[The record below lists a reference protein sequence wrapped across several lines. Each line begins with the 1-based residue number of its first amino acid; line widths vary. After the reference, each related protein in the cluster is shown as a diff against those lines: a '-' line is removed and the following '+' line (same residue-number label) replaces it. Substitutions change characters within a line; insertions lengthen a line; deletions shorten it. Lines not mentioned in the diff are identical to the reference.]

1 MNRLLKFG
9 WVATAMCTALMTGG
23 QAAED
28 AHGGH
33 EAAEAGRAH
42 EWAGAF
48 DLKPELYRWSCAKK
62 GGRYADPAMKLV
74 VLRAEGDD
82 ALAKAGAAA
91 APLFAG
97 EGPVAGH
104 GGAITE
110 GAVTV
115 LRFDTAREMTV
126 FEFRP
131 RAAGRYVFLT
141 EHVPYEFEA
150 NEHFFKDASGR
161 DIEPAAEETVGG
173 HGHAHGEACAH
184 DEQGE
189 EADAIELPASAQK
202 LLGMT
207 FATAVRR
214 PVAGT
219 ARFPGRFEWM
229 PGAARVYGAALG
241 GKVEVKVK
249 PAQRVK
255 AGDVLFTV
263 RSPEWVRQRGE
274 AREAEASL
282 ALARAEASAIRSRLA
297 QLREAGT
304 RHAELEMALAVKE
317 AEVVRA
323 ERLRESAEERRQAVL
338 GLCREQGGE
347 LVFAAVEEGVVESL
361 GAVSGS
367 WVEAGAEVVR
377 TVRSEMVW
385 FRADGLMVD
394 LARVRDGMRGFVE
407 PFQGGGLSA
416 DVRAEG
422 RLELGL
428 SAEAG
433 RRVRPLYLRP
443 ERVADWMVQGR
454 AGVLSAVVEESAAD
468 AVAVPLGSVVTDG
481 LKSVVFVR
489 DAANKNLFHRREVVP
504 GVGDNDWVEV
514 KGVNA
519 GSEVVLNGA
528 YELKLATPSAAGGN
542 KAAGHFHADGKFHE
556 GEH

>member
-1 MNRLLKFG
+1 
-9 WVATAMCTALMTGG
+9 
-23 QAAED
+23 
-28 AHGGH
+28 
-33 EAAEAGRAH
+33 
-42 EWAGAF
+42 
-48 DLKPELYRWSCAKK
+48 
-62 GGRYADPAMKLV
+62 
-74 VLRAEGDD
+74 
-82 ALAKAGAAA
+82 
-91 APLFAG
+91 
-97 EGPVAGH
+97 
-104 GGAITE
+104 
-110 GAVTV
+110 
-115 LRFDTAREMTV
+115 
-126 FEFRP
+126 
-131 RAAGRYVFLT
+131 
-141 EHVPYEFEA
+141 VPYEFEA
-150 NEHFFKDASGR
+150 NEHFFKDASGQ
-161 DIEPAAEETVGG
+161 DVEPAAEETVGG
-173 HGHAHGEACAH
+173 HGHAHGEGGAH
-184 DEQGE
+184 AEHGE
-189 EADAIELPASAQK
+189 ESDAIELPASAHK

-249 PAQRVK
+249 ASQRVK
-255 AGDVLFTV
+255 AGEVLFTV

-274 AREAEASL
+274 GREAEASL

-323 ERLRESAEERRQAVL
+323 ERTSESVEERRQAVL

-347 LVFAAVEEGVVESL
+347 LFFEAVEEGVVESL
-361 GAVSGS
+361 GAISGA
-367 WVEAGAEVVR
+367 WLEAGAEVVR
-377 TVRSEMVW
+377 TVRPEMVW

-407 PFQGGGLSA
+407 PFQGGGLSV

-422 RLELGL
+422 RVELGL
-428 SAEAG
+428 SAEVG

-454 AGVLSAVVEESAAD
+454 AGVLSAVVEESVAD

-481 LKSVVFVR
+481 LQSVVFVR

-504 GVGDNDWVEV
+504 GVGDGDWVEV
-514 KGVNA
+514 KGVSA
-519 GSEVVLNGA
+519 GDEVVLNGS

-542 KAAGHFHADGKFHE
+542 KAAGHFHADGNFHE
-556 GEH
+556 AKH